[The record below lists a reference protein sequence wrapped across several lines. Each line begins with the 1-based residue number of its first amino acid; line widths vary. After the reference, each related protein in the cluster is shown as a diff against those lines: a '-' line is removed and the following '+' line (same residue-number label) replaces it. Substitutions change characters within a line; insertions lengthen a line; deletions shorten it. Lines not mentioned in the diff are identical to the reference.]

1 MEPNSRIAAV
11 QFEPLQGEIERNRA
25 ATARLIRAAAA
36 QGAALVVLPECCIG
50 GLIFAGRDEIGRV
63 SETIPG
69 PSTALWSAL
78 SRETGAWIAAGLSE
92 RDGDRIYN
100 SAVLI
105 GPSGELHRH
114 RKLHVRGLEEQ
125 LFDVGG
131 ELRCFATPLGRIG
144 LAICYDMWFP
154 EVSRSLALAGADIVV
169 SPSNWNKSPRTAEPF
184 DRFGLSQPYH
194 LLAATAIAN
203 ELVVVGANRIG
214 TERGVEFYG
223 ASCILGPTGEELT
236 PVASR
241 DREEILLAQ
250 LPDVEAVRAIGGRH
264 LRHRQP
270 AGYGAPAQAPGA

>member
-1 MEPNSRIAAV
+1 MHRNFKIAAV

-25 ATARLIRAAAA
+25 NTQRLVRSAAA
-36 QGAALVVLPECCIG
+36 QGASLVVLPECCIG
-50 GLIFAGRDEIGRV
+50 GLIFADRDEIRAV

-92 RDGDRIYN
+92 REGDKVYN
-100 SAVLI
+100 SAVLV

-114 RKLHVRGLEEQ
+114 RKLHVRGIEER
-125 LFDVGG
+125 LFDVGDA
-131 ELRCFATPLGRIG
+131 LRCFETPLGRVG

-154 EVSRSLALAGADIVV
+154 EVGRALADAGADIVA
-169 SPSNWNKSPRTAEPF
+169 SPSNWNKSPRIAEPF

-194 LLAATAIAN
+194 LLAAAAIAN
-203 ELVVVGANRIG
+203 EVVVVGANRIG
-214 TERGVEFYG
+214 LERGVEFYG
-223 ASCILGPTGEELT
+223 ASCILGPSGEELT

-241 DREEILLAQ
+241 DREEILVAQ
-250 LPDVEAVRAIGGRH
+250 LPDVAAVRAIGGRH

-270 AGYGAPAQAPGA
+270 ASYVTAR